1 MVKCVC
7 ILSYKHEIL
16 HKDAFGYMLF
26 HIWVR
31 GKLNYSN
38 ITIKSKMAAIGRFE
52 GLYALVMFTYINPWS
67 LNYAYYAKEVK
78 IKDE

>member
-1 MVKCVC
+1 MH
-7 ILSYKHEIL
+7 L
-16 HKDAFGYMLF
+16 DMLY

-31 GKLNYSN
+31 DKLSYFNM
-38 ITIKSKMAAIGRFE
+38 TVKSKMAAISRFKS
-52 GLYALVMFTYINPWS
+52 LYALVMFAYINSWS

>member
-1 MVKCVC
+1 
-7 ILSYKHEIL
+7 
-16 HKDAFGYMLF
+16 
-26 HIWVR
+26 
-31 GKLNYSN
+31 
-38 ITIKSKMAAIGRFE
+38 MAAIGRFE